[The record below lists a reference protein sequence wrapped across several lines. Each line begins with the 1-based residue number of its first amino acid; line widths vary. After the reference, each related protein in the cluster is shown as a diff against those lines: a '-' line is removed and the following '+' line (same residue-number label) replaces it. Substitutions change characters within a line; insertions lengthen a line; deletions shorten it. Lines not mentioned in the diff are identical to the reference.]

1 MTAEQ
6 SDTTVPDS
14 VTGTPGPRV
23 RQLRTDRGMGL
34 RELASLTGTTPSFIS
49 QFERGE
55 SGASIATLVR
65 IAEALGINLADLFTQ
80 RSPAGRVTR
89 LGRHPAIQ
97 SAGYRKILLTPPPLQ
112 AIEGYRLEFDEGE
125 GTGDEP
131 YTHGDAQEIVTVI
144 DGAAEVTIGE
154 EKHVLQPGDTA
165 EYRTSTPHAIRNAGT
180 GTAIVLVITSPPTV
194 TTLDIGPQIVPG
206 T

>member
-1 MTAEQ
+1 MVAKHNSCCSRLIVTVLTPSSVQKFRSGRHCRASSVHPFHPALLPAPGQRSPMTAER
-6 SDTTVPDS
+6 SDATAPDS
-14 VTGTPGPRV
+14 VTGNPGPRV
-23 RQLRTDRGMGL
+23 RRLRTDRGMGL

-80 RSPAGRVTR
+80 QTSAGRVTR

-125 GTGDEP
+125 GTGAAGRQHQRESQP
-131 YTHGDAQEIVTVI
+131 AQ
-144 DGAAEVTIGE
+144 
-154 EKHVLQPGDTA
+154 H
-165 EYRTSTPHAIRNAGT
+165 
-180 GTAIVLVITSPPTV
+180 PP
-194 TTLDIGPQIVPG
+194 
-206 T
+206 

>member
-1 MTAEQ
+1 MITEQ
-6 SDTTVPDS
+6 AGAAAPDPPA
-14 VTGTPGPRV
+14 GNPGPRV
-23 RQLRTDRGMGL
+23 RQLRTDRGVGL
-34 RELASLTGTTPSFIS
+34 RELASLTDTTPSFIS

-80 RSPAGRVTR
+80 QAPAGRVTR

-97 SAGYRKILLTPPPLQ
+97 SPGYRKILLTPPPLQ
-112 AIEGYRLEFDEGE
+112 AIEAYRLEFEEDE

-131 YTHGDAQEIVTVI
+131 YTHGDAQEFVTVV
-144 DGAAEVTIGE
+144 DGAVEVTIDE
-154 EKHVLQPGDTA
+154 EKHVLGPGDTA
-165 EYRTSTPHAIRNAGT
+165 EYRTSTPHSLRNAGT
-180 GTAIVLVITSPPTV
+180 GTAVVLVITSPPTV

>member
-1 MTAEQ
+1 MRA
-6 SDTTVPDS
+6 VPPRR
-14 VTGTPGPRV
+14 GGPRLAAHRV
-23 RQLRTDRGMGL
+23 GARDHDRTIADRD
-34 RELASLTGTTPSFIS
+34 
-49 QFERGE
+49 
-55 SGASIATLVR
+55 IALDGDR

-80 RSPAGRVTR
+80 QTSAGRVTR

-144 DGAAEVTIGE
+144 DGTAEVRQADAGGLRLWLGTRVPAAR
-154 EKHVLQPGDTA
+154 VLGA
-165 EYRTSTPHAIRNAGT
+165 
-180 GTAIVLVITSPPTV
+180 
-194 TTLDIGPQIVPG
+194 
-206 T
+206 

>member
-1 MTAEQ
+1 MSAEQ
-6 SDTTVPDS
+6 ADATTPDT
-14 VTGTPGPRV
+14 VTGHPGPRV
-23 RQLRTDRGMGL
+23 RQLRTDRGVGL

-65 IAEALGINLADLFTQ
+65 IAEALGINLADLFAQ

-97 SAGYRKILLTPPPLQ
+97 SAGYRKVLLTPPPLQ
-112 AIEGYRLEFDEGE
+112 AIEAYRLEFAEGE

-131 YTHGDAQEIVTVI
+131 YTHGDAQEFVTVV
-144 DGAAEVTIGE
+144 DGSAEVTIGE
-154 EKHVLQPGDTA
+154 ERHVLEPGDTA
-165 EYRTSTPHAIRNAGT
+165 EYRTSTPHSIRNAGT

-194 TTLDIGPQIVPG
+194 TTLDIGPQIAAG

>member
-1 MTAEQ
+1 MTTEHTEA
-6 SDTTVPDS
+6 STPDPA
-14 VTGTPGPRV
+14 TGSPGPRV
-23 RQLRTDRGMGL
+23 RQLRTDRGVGL

-80 RSPAGRVTR
+80 QTPAGRVTR
-89 LGRHPAIQ
+89 LGHHPAIQ
-97 SAGYRKILLTPPPLQ
+97 TAGYRKILLTPPPLQ
-112 AIEGYRLEFDEGE
+112 AIEAYRLEFAEGE

-131 YTHGDAQEIVTVI
+131 YTHGDAQEIVTAI
-144 DGAAEVTIGE
+144 GGSAEVTIGE
-154 EKHVLQPGDTA
+154 ERHVLEPGDTA
-165 EYRTSTPHAIRNAGT
+165 EYRTSTPHSIRNAGT
-180 GTAIVLVITSPPTV
+180 GTAVVLVITSPPTV
-194 TTLDIGPQIVPG
+194 TTLDIGPQIVTG